1 MGARNWIGFV
11 LSFLLVQLLFSV
23 RAESAAREAI
33 DTQFIF
39 GFTSGADVG
48 ELGDKEIEHQTI
60 AKFGKRDG
68 SYAAVA
74 DELRYETS
82 PIENFRFEFGLILS
96 FYDII
101 GVTGLDDRR
110 QGSLDGLVAEFRYKL
125 LDRGRGPFALTL
137 GAEPRWSR
145 FDETSG
151 APADRYGGEF
161 SLAADAEL
169 SENLVFAALNLVY
182 EPEVTRL
189 HRTGEWQ
196 RNATVGLFAA
206 VSARVR
212 SQILVGMEARYFRS
226 YDGLGLDSLA
236 GQALFV
242 GPTMYLQLSKD
253 LAISGAF
260 DIQAVGHAVNVP
272 GLLDLTNF
280 TRYQATF
287 RFEYNF

>member
-82 PIENFRFEFGLILS
+82 PIENFRFEFGPILS

-110 QGSLDGLVAEFRYKL
+110 QGSLDGL
-125 LDRGRGPFALTL
+125 DRGIQIQTARSGTRAFRAH
-137 GAEPRWSR
+137 PRR
-145 FDETSG
+145 RTAME
-151 APADRYGGEF
+151 
-161 SLAADAEL
+161 SL
-169 SENLVFAALNLVY
+169 
-182 EPEVTRL
+182 R
-189 HRTGEWQ
+189 
-196 RNATVGLFAA
+196 RNE
-206 VSARVR
+206 RR
-212 SQILVGMEARYFRS
+212 
-226 YDGLGLDSLA
+226 
-236 GQALFV
+236 
-242 GPTMYLQLSKD
+242 
-253 LAISGAF
+253 
-260 DIQAVGHAVNVP
+260 P
-272 GLLDLTNF
+272 G
-280 TRYQATF
+280 
-287 RFEYNF
+287 